1 MIDIVVVCSL
11 GLGSS
16 FIIECNVKKYL
27 ENKNLKYNIIRS
39 DITTAEFYDPDVYI
53 CSEDINFTVDK
64 RQINKI
70 ELLDLMDEEELKSK
84 LGGFLKSRSF

>member
-16 FIIECNVKKYL
+16 FIIECNAKKYFQ
-27 ENKNLKYNIIRS
+27 NKNIKYNIMRC
-39 DITTAEFYDPDVYI
+39 DVTTAEFYEADVYI

-64 RQINKI
+64 KQINKI
-70 ELLDLMDEEELKSK
+70 ELLDLMDEDELKTK
-84 LGGFLKSRSF
+84 LDGFLKSRGF